1 MHPFVYLNMTG
12 ETISSEKRNATG
24 EQVAYPATRV
34 DAVVLPH
41 HVSTASQ
48 QHSYSNLKLIILN
61 PEARLTCGGAQA
73 ELNNY

>member
-1 MHPFVYLNMTG
+1 MLLASRSP
-12 ETISSEKRNATG
+12 
-24 EQVAYPATRV
+24 TRV